1 MPDEKYDFVNS
12 LRTFLILYAYHSQ
25 VSYMNDTYVT
35 GWQRFVILCLLFFIL
50 KLFIM
55 IRITCVQESMDR
67 MADMQQET
75 KDLQVC
81 VRSLQEKME
90 VINQVTFSYFFYS
103 SDTLKKL

>member
-1 MPDEKYDFVNS
+1 
-12 LRTFLILYAYHSQ
+12 
-25 VSYMNDTYVT
+25 
-35 GWQRFVILCLLFFIL
+35 
-50 KLFIM
+50 
-55 IRITCVQESMDR
+55 MDR